1 MLTNEELEKQ
11 LKNAKEELK
20 NVKGPQCEVFSRVV
34 GYMRPV
40 QAWNKGKKEEYSMRK
55 TYDVEGKK
63 RPNGCC

>member
-40 QAWNKGKKEEYSMRK
+40 QAWNKGKKEEYHMRK
-55 TYDVEGKK
+55 TYNIEGKK